1 MLNKR
6 AGLAVLAGP
15 VGAVIARNALAHVPI
30 AASASVSAFAP
41 MTDEAD
47 PIPLL
52 EALAERGHP
61 TGLPVTPRG
70 RVPLEFRL
78 WRSGEPRVPGQL
90 GILEPTA
97 TAAAFEPDILL
108 VPLLAFDR
116 AGHRLGYGAGYFDRT
131 LRELRAKK
139 PILAIGIAYAGQEVD
154 ALPAE
159 PHDEKLDWVV
169 TEREA
174 RRFG

>member
-1 MLNKR
+1 MHEKR
-6 AGLAVLAGP
+6 AGLAREAGNAGEQITRHTLLQVLLPAAG
-15 VGAVIARNALAHVPI
+15 
-30 AASASVSAFAP
+30 SVSAYAP
-41 MTDEAD
+41 MGDEAD

-52 EALAERGHP
+52 EALAARGHP
-61 TGLPVTPRG
+61 TGLPVTPRERAPLLFRRWAPG
-70 RVPLEFRL
+70 DELVPARFELR
-78 WRSGEPRVPGQL
+78 EPPASAPV
-90 GILEPTA
+90 
-97 TAAAFEPDILL
+97 FEPDILL

-116 AGHRLGYGAGYFDRT
+116 AGHRLGYGAGYYDRT
-131 LRELRAKK
+131 LGALRAKK
-139 PILAIGIAYAGQEVD
+139 PILAVGVAYAGQEVD